1 MRRSRLLLA
10 LFALTVG
17 VTSVLGI
24 SKASAAGVP
33 YAVGDVFGA
42 DSSGLIKH
50 FSPTGVLLDTLNTTS
65 GAAEQ
70 TGMCFGESG
79 NLRSTNFSTNNMT
92 LFDNMGNVL
101 TFPWGGPFNQDPESC
116 VLDGAGNVFVGQADG
131 TRDVRKFSPVGALLA
146 SYDVA
151 TGPRGS
157 DWIDLASDQCTLYYT
172 SEGNTIRRF
181 DTCTNTQLSNFAT
194 AFTAAG
200 SSSTC
205 YALRIRLNGEVMVA
219 CTDKVYRLSA
229 AGTVIQ
235 SYPLPAGE
243 TSFLFAMNLDP
254 DNTTFWTAG
263 FNSGNIYR
271 INIATGAMVTQFS
284 AGSPVKGLAIFGEIT
299 VARPPASL
307 TLAPKD
313 DTNTVG
319 TQHCVTAT
327 VKDDTGQTL
336 QGVTVRFSV
345 TGTAGNSASGSV
357 DTDANGQAQFCY
369 QGPTTPGVDTINAYG
384 DSNKNGVKD
393 AGEPSDVAAKHWV
406 PGPPAS
412 LALTPKNGMNPVDSQ
427 HCVTA
432 SVKDSSGNATPGI
445 TVHFSVTGSVTAS
458 GSQTT
463 NASGQAQFCYTGP
476 ALPGADVISAFADTN
491 NNGTKDAGEPSDT
504 ASKTWVL
511 PRSTPG
517 CKVTNGGR
525 ITTTNGDK
533 GTFGGNAMADGLS
546 GEEEYQDH
554 GPAQEMNVHSIDITA
569 VVCNAAGTKAS
580 IFGTATVDGAGSFD
594 FRIDVADNGEPGR
607 NDTYR
612 IRMSNG
618 YDSGVQTLAKGGNI
632 QIH

>member
-17 VTSVLGI
+17 VTSVFGI

-33 YAVGDVFGA
+33 YAVGDVFGG

-101 TFPWGGPFNQDPESC
+101 TFPWGGPFNRDPESC
-116 VLDGAGNVFVGQADG
+116 VLDASGNVFVGQADG
-131 TRDVRKFSPVGALLA
+131 TRDVLKFSPGGVLLA

-194 AFTAAG
+194 GFTAAG

-243 TSFLFAMNLDP
+243 TSLLFAMNLDP

-263 FNSGNIYR
+263 FNSGNVYR
-271 INIATGAMVTQFS
+271 INIATGALVTQFA

-307 TLAPKD
+307 TLAPKV

-357 DTDANGQAQFCY
+357 DTDASGQAQFCY

-393 AGEPSDVAAKHWV
+393 TGEPSDVAAKHWV

-412 LALTPKNGMNPVDSQ
+412 LALTPKNDTNPVDAQ

-432 SVKDSSGNATPGI
+432 TVKDAFGNATPGI
-445 TVHFSVTGSVTAS
+445 TVRFSVTGSVTAS

-476 ALPGADVISAFADTN
+476 ALPGGDAISAFADTN
-491 NNGTKDAGEPSDT
+491 TNGTQDAGEPSDT
-504 ASKTWVL
+504 ASKTWVV
-511 PRSTPG
+511 PASTPG

-525 ITTTNGDK
+525 ITASNGDK
-533 GTFGGNAMADGLS
+533 ATFGGNAKADGLS

-554 GPAQEMNVHSIDITA
+554 GPAQDMNVHSIDITA
-569 VVCNAAGTKAS
+569 VVCNAAGTSAS
-580 IFGTATVDGAGSFD
+580 IFGTATVDGGGSFD

-612 IRMSNG
+612 IRLSNG
-618 YDSGVQTLAKGGNI
+618 YDCGVQKLSAGGNV